1 MDYLLDTHSF
11 LWFING
17 STQLSAEARRCIED
31 DNSDK
36 WVSIVSFWEIS
47 IKLSLGKLQMDMN
60 VEELEKH
67 LFGNGFKL
75 LPLNLKDTL
84 LVSKLPFHHRDPF
97 DRLLIAQAIN
107 NSLTIISRDKNF
119 PTYNVQVVWTANS

>member
-1 MDYLLDTHSF
+1 MDYLLDTHTF

-17 STQLSAEARRCIED
+17 SSELSGTAKKCIED

-36 WVSIVSFWEIS
+36 WVSIISFWEIS
-47 IKLSLGKLQMDMN
+47 IKLSLGKLQLAMN
-60 VEELEKH
+60 IEELEKH

-75 LPLNLKDTL
+75 LPLNLNDTL
-84 LVSKLPFHHRDPF
+84 LVSKLDFIHRDPF

-107 NSLTIISRDKNF
+107 NNLTVISRDKNF
-119 PTYNVQVVWTANS
+119 PSYKIAVAW